1 MIKKMPQYQKE
12 LKAYLTHFNMAEQCM
27 NVYKNDSGD
36 KLCSVE
42 QIRNISQLTN
52 FEFQNLATGQDAEGE
67 KVKDPM
73 KNVVPLLL
81 DTIIAVEDNLRIIL
95 LYILYKNGN
104 QYSWRKN

>member
-1 MIKKMPQYQKE
+1 M
-12 LKAYLTHFNMAEQCM
+12 
-27 NVYKNDSGD
+27 
-36 KLCSVE
+36 
-42 QIRNISQLTN
+42 TN

-81 DTIIAVEDNLRIIL
+81 DTIIAVEDKLRIIL